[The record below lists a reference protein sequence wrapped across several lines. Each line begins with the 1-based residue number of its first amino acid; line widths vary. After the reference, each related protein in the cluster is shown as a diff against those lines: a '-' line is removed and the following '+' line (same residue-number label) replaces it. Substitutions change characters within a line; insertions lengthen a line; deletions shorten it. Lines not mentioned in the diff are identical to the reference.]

1 MGYYSN
7 IQGEIEWISKE
18 SFELI
23 KENLEEVFETVLW
36 DENKIEI
43 DSHGKHYDANMFSV
57 YDKISFCINE
67 NGAGEL
73 HEQGDEQFDYSLIFF
88 RHRKWKQRW
97 IEINYPDNPFDIH
110 KPLDLPQ

>member
-7 IQGEIEWISKE
+7 IQGEIEGISKE

-57 YDKISFCINE
+57 YDKIAFCINE

-97 IEINYPDNPFDIH
+97 IEINYPDNPFDIS